1 MYEFPHNGDKKVV
14 KNASHKFPGSE
25 GMGNEIWSYTST
37 KTSQD
42 GPQKSG
48 KVKDKTLLL
57 LIIVKIMICINL
69 FSVIFL

>member
-1 MYEFPHNGDKKVV
+1 MYEFPHNCDRKVV
-14 KNASHKFPGSE
+14 KNASHKFQGSE
-25 GMGNEIWSYTST
+25 VMVDEIWSYTST

-42 GPQKSG
+42 GAQKSG

-57 LIIVKIMICINL
+57 LIIVKNIMCINL